1 MMYGAQAAGYGAE
14 VAYIALVAADVE
26 AAARMFEKDYE
37 LRRSTK
43 KLDGR
48 EVPLLSVGQ
57 TALALFAPGD
67 PYVDGT
73 PHTGVHHFALAVDD
87 LEAAM
92 GDITKR
98 GVVFESDK
106 IQKSLDDGKRA
117 LLSLKATNGIRT
129 YISTKVDREPS
140 RAGFI
145 ERIDHLGIMGTDNPT
160 CIDTYCQRLGLE
172 LTGEQFDTEIQTPVE
187 HFVYRTPKIERVV
200 MHTRQSELVANV
212 HDLFVLAGDWDL
224 EIIQPM
230 NTTKVVRASGEK
242 AGDTMQDHGVVD
254 RFLKERGPGLHHIA
268 FKVTDID
275 KHLTRFGHA
284 GYRMIDKVG
293 RRGARLSHIGFIHPS
308 STQKILTH
316 LVERPDL

>member
-1 MMYGAQAAGYGAE
+1 MYGAE

-26 AAARMFEKDYE
+26 VAARMFEKDYE

-48 EVPLLSVGQ
+48 EVPLLSVGK

-67 PYVDGT
+67 PYVGGT
-73 PHTGVHHFALAVDD
+73 QHTGVHHIALAVDD
-87 LEAAM
+87 LDNAM
-92 GDITKR
+92 NDIGKR
-98 GVVFESDK
+98 GVAFETGK
-106 IQKSLDDGKRA
+106 IETGLDDGKRA

-129 YISTKVDREPS
+129 YISTKLDRPPAS
-140 RAGFI
+140 GGFI
-145 ERIDHLGIMGTDNPT
+145 ERVDHLGIMGTDNPI
-160 CIDTYCQRLGLE
+160 CVDTYCTRLGLE

-187 HFVYRTPKIERVV
+187 HFVYRNRRTERVV
-200 MHTRQSELVANV
+200 THTRQSEVVANV
-212 HDLFVLAGDWDL
+212 HDLFILAGDWDL

-230 NTTKVVRASGEK
+230 NTTRVYRASGER

-254 RFLKERGPGLHHIA
+254 QFLKARGPGLHHIA

-275 KHLTRFGHA
+275 THLARFGAA
-284 GYRMIDKVG
+284 GYRLIDKVG

>member
-1 MMYGAQAAGYGAE
+1 MMYGAE
-14 VAYIALVAADVE
+14 VAYIALVASNVE
-26 AAARMFEKDYE
+26 AAAQMFEKDYE

-43 KLDGR
+43 KFDGR
-48 EVPLLSVGQ
+48 EVPMLSVGQ

-73 PHTGVHHFALAVDD
+73 SLTGVHHIALAVDD
-87 LEAAM
+87 FENAM
-92 GDITKR
+92 DDVVKR
-98 GVVFESDK
+98 GVAFETGK
-106 IQKSLDDGKRA
+106 TEKSLDGGKRA
-117 LLSLKATNGIRT
+117 LLSLKATNGTKT
-129 YISTKVDREPS
+129 YISSEVEREP
-140 RAGFI
+140 AQGGFI

-160 CIDTYCQRLGLE
+160 CIDTYCKRLGLE

-187 HFVYRTPKIERVV
+187 HFVYRTPRTERVV

-212 HDLFVLAGDWDL
+212 HDLFILAGDWDL

-230 NTTKVVRASGEK
+230 NTTKVFRASGES

-275 KHLTRFGHA
+275 THLARLDRA

-293 RRGARLSHIGFIHPS
+293 RRGARLSHIGFVHPS

-316 LVERPDL
+316 FVERPDL

>member
-1 MMYGAQAAGYGAE
+1 MYGAE
-14 VAYIALVAADVE
+14 VAYIALVAANVE
-26 AAARMFEKDYE
+26 AAAQMFEKDYE

-43 KLDGR
+43 KFDR
-48 EVPLLSVGQ
+48 RDIPMLSVGQ

-73 PHTGVHHFALAVDD
+73 SLTGVHHIALAVDD
-87 LEAAM
+87 HENAM
-92 GDITKR
+92 HDIVKR
-98 GVVFESDK
+98 GVAFESSRID
-106 IQKSLDDGKRA
+106 KSLDDGKRA
-117 LLSLKATNGIRT
+117 LLSLKATNGTRT
-129 YISTKVDREPS
+129 YISTKVDRKPPQ
-140 RAGFI
+140 AGFI

-160 CIDTYCQRLGLE
+160 CVDTYCKRLGLE
-172 LTGEQFDTEIQTPVE
+172 LTGEQFDTEIQTPIE
-187 HFVYRTPKIERVV
+187 HFVYRTPRTERVV

-212 HDLFVLAGDWDL
+212 HDLFIQVGDWDL

-230 NTTKVVRASGEK
+230 NTTRVFRASGER

-268 FKVTDID
+268 FRVTEID
-275 KHLTRFGHA
+275 THLARLERA

-293 RRGARLSHIGFIHPS
+293 RRGARLSHIGFVHPS

-316 LVERPDL
+316 FVERPDL

>member
-1 MMYGAQAAGYGAE
+1 MYGAE

-48 EVPLLSVGQ
+48 EVPLLSVGK

-67 PYVDGT
+67 PYVGGT
-73 PHTGVHHFALAVDD
+73 QHTGVHHIALAVDD
-87 LEAAM
+87 LDNAM
-92 GDITKR
+92 NDIGKR
-98 GVVFESDK
+98 GVAFEIGK
-106 IQKSLDDGKRA
+106 IETGLDDGKRA

-129 YISTKVDREPS
+129 YISTKVDRSP
-140 RAGFI
+140 ATDGFI
-145 ERIDHLGIMGTDNPT
+145 ERVDHLGIMGTDNPI
-160 CIDTYCQRLGLE
+160 CVDTYCTRLGLE

-187 HFVYRTPKIERVV
+187 HFVYRNRRTERVV
-200 MHTRQSELVANV
+200 THTRQSEVVANV
-212 HDLFVLAGDWDL
+212 HDLFILAGDWDL

-230 NTTKVVRASGEK
+230 NTTRVYRASGER

-254 RFLKERGPGLHHIA
+254 QFLKARGPGLHHIA

-275 KHLTRFGHA
+275 THLARFGAA
-284 GYRMIDKVG
+284 GYRLIDKVG